1 MSLARSANA
10 AVESPHDLSCAFYS
24 VSDSRFFLGA
34 VALVN
39 SLRLVGHDEPIFIVD
54 SGLTPAQQSRLA
66 EHVTLI
72 PARQA
77 EASVLLTPLAP
88 SIRPAQVQILIDAD
102 IIVTHALSRFIEA
115 AMAGRIV
122 AFGEPEPTDTRSFR
136 EWTTALDLPSFRSQ
150 PYVNAGQLFVPES
163 LGRRLYPL
171 WTEAQRKIDLK
182 DTRYGRARL
191 SDPFYFADQ
200 DVLNAVLAGH
210 FEIEELMIAEHRL
223 APHYP
228 FPGLDLVDATRLLCR
243 YGDGAEPSLLHHILA
258 KPWLKAT
265 RTTIYSLLLPRLLLA
280 PDVALRLDPCELPLR
295 LRQGRLAAL
304 DRRRAHVQTLIY
316 AHSRRQLGRLGIRT
330 RMAQRRRRRGGDRV
344 MS

>member
-1 MSLARSANA
+1 MSSANSANA
-10 AVESPHDLSCAFYS
+10 AVESAHDLPCAFYS

-54 SGLTPAQQSRLA
+54 TGLTPGQQRRLA

-72 PARQA
+72 PAPRA
-77 EASVLLTPLAP
+77 EASVLLTPLGP

-115 AMAGRIV
+115 ARAGRIV
-122 AFGEPEPTDTRSFR
+122 AFGEPEPTDTRSFP
-136 EWTTALDLPSFRSQ
+136 EWTSALDLPRFRSQ
-150 PYVNAGQLFVPES
+150 PYVNAGQLFVPLS
-163 LGRRLYPL
+163 LGRRLYPR
-171 WTEAQRKIDLK
+171 WREAQRKVDLK
-182 DTRYGRARL
+182 DTRYGKARL

-210 FEIEELMIAEHRL
+210 FEVEELMIAEHRL

-228 FPGLDLVDATRLLCR
+228 FPGLDLVDATRLVCR

-265 RTTIYSLLLPRLLLA
+265 RTTVYSLLLPRLLLA
-280 PDVALRLDPCELPLR
+280 PDVALRLDPSELPLR
-295 LRQGRLAAL
+295 LRQGRLAAV
-304 DRRRAHVQTLIY
+304 DRRRAHIQTLIY

-330 RMAQRRRRRGGDRV
+330 RIAEWRRRRGRDRP
-344 MS
+344 

>member
-1 MSLARSANA
+1 MSSANSANA
-10 AVESPHDLSCAFYS
+10 AAESAYDLPCAFYS

-34 VALVN
+34 VALIN
-39 SLRLVGHDEPIFIVD
+39 SLRLAGHDEPIFIVD
-54 SGLTPAQQSRLA
+54 TGLMPGQRSRLG

-72 PARQA
+72 PAPRG
-77 EASVLLTPLAP
+77 EASVLLTPLGP
-88 SIRPAQVQILIDAD
+88 SIRPAQVQILIDSD
-102 IIVTHALSRFIEA
+102 IIVTQPLCQFIEA
-115 AMAGRIV
+115 ARAGRIV

-136 EWTTALDLPSFRSQ
+136 EWTPALDLPRFRSQ

-171 WTEAQRKIDLK
+171 WTDAQRKVDLQ
-182 DTRYGRARL
+182 DTRYGKARL

-210 FEIEELMIAEHRL
+210 FEIEELMIADHRL

-228 FPGLDLVDATRLLCR
+228 FPGLDLVDATGLVCR

-265 RTTIYSLLLPRLLLA
+265 RTTVYSLLLPRLLLA
-280 PDVALRLDPCELPLR
+280 PDVALRLEPSQLPLR
-295 LRQGRLAAL
+295 LRQGRLAAG

-330 RMAQRRRRRGGDRV
+330 RIAEWRRRRGRDRA
-344 MS
+344 